1 MTERSEYVELTRVS
15 DPVQA
20 DLLAAFL
27 EDGDVEFQVVNRS
40 GAGFMSQLIPR
51 SANPVLFRILATDF
65 ERGKVLLEE
74 YNTLQLQP
82 TPSDDDA
89 LTGDDG
95 DAEDLDDTD
104 EDRDDAEDDLDDTE
118 EDLDDAER
126 G

>member
-1 MTERSEYVELTRVS
+1 MTEQLDNSEYVELTRIS

-51 SANPVLFRILATDF
+51 SANPVVFRILRDDLD
-65 ERGKVLLEE
+65 RGKVLLDE
-74 YNTLQLQP
+74 YTTLQGQP
-82 TPSDDDA
+82 TPPDDP
-89 LTGDDG
+89 
-95 DAEDLDDTD
+95 ELDK
-104 EDRDDAEDDLDDTE
+104 ESE
-118 EDLDDAER
+118 EAS

>member
-1 MTERSEYVELTRVS
+1 MTEQSEYVELTRVS

-51 SANPVLFRILATDF
+51 AANPVLFRILAEDL

-74 YNTLQLQP
+74 YQSLQQQP
-82 TPSDDDA
+82 SPE
-89 LTGDDG
+89 DG
-95 DAEDLDDTD
+95 NLDEDTNDAEDLEQEAVQDSSESED
-104 EDRDDAEDDLDDTE
+104 ES
-118 EDLDDAER
+118 DLDDAVSEEIK
-126 G
+126 